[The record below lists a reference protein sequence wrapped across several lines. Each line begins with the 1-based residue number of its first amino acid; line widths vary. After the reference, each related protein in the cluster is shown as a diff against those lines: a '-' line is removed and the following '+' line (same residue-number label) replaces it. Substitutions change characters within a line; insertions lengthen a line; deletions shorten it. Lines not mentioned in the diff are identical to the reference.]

1 MGKVA
6 KGVTG
11 ETTEATGAVSSLSA
25 TVGELRQSCL
35 RVGGMASP
43 PNSRCD
49 RSGCPPGLIRP
60 RGAGYHRQRI
70 YAVRASRIGPR
81 PCAENKSEVRE
92 E

>member
-1 MGKVA
+1 MGKVAKVA

-60 RGAGYHRQRI
+60 RGAGFQRQRI
-70 YAVRASRIGPR
+70 YAMRAAALILG
-81 PCAENKSEVRE
+81 PCAENKSEE
-92 E
+92 